1 MHFLSKNRGKFF
13 VKGIIMNKFSKQKVF
28 LLIFTALLPVASIVQ
43 AQTPTQEG
51 QKIFNEKAMPSCS
64 QCHTLKHADAWGESG
79 PILDDLKPTEAMV
92 IKAVKNG
99 IGQMPA
105 FNKLTDA
112 EIKLVAKYVSD
123 VAGK

>member
-1 MHFLSKNRGKFF
+1 
-13 VKGIIMNKFSKQKVF
+13 MNNFGNQSATMAV
-28 LLIFTALLPVASIVQ
+28 LTALLLMSCSAQ
-43 AQTPTQEG
+43 AQTPAEEG
-51 QKIFNEKAMPSCS
+51 QKIFNEKSNPACA

-112 EIKLVAKYVSD
+112 QIKLVAKYVSD

>member
-1 MHFLSKNRGKFF
+1 
-13 VKGIIMNKFSKQKVF
+13 MNNLRKQKV
-28 LLIFTALLPVASIVQ
+28 LLAVLTALFPMTSPVQ
-43 AQTPTQEG
+43 AQTPAQEG
-51 QKIFNEKAMPSCS
+51 QKIFNEKAVPACA

>member
-1 MHFLSKNRGKFF
+1 MKHVRKQNFSHIILAVFF
-13 VKGIIMNKFSKQKVF
+13 PIVSY
-28 LLIFTALLPVASIVQ
+28 VQ
-43 AQTPTQEG
+43 AQTPAQEG
-51 QKIFNEKAMPSCS
+51 QKIFNEKAIPACA

>member
-1 MHFLSKNRGKFF
+1 MNNFGK
-13 VKGIIMNKFSKQKVF
+13 KIT
-28 LLIFTALLPVASIVQ
+28 LISSLFALLQANGAVS
-43 AQTPTQEG
+43 AQTPTEEG
-51 QKIFNEKAMPSCS
+51 QKIFNEKAVPACA

-99 IGQMPA
+99 VGQMPA

-112 EIKLVAKYVSD
+112 QIKLVAKYVSD